1 MPSLLDMCD
10 HLNRQVLDQ
19 ACPVAKSLLT
29 NAQLR
34 QRMLI
39 MGRQGKHVA
48 IDLHAIPV
56 HAKDGTVQGA
66 TVLLQDAQPEASLE
80 EKCEALHAEVT
91 RDPVTK
97 VVNRAGFDRMLVLY
111 VEAHEQAAMVDI
123 DHFKNI
129 NDTYGHQA
137 GDEAIISMANLLS
150 SICRSGDLA
159 ARYGGEEFA
168 VLCADCSNADDA
180 RRAEQLRRKLAEMPH
195 PTLGN
200 KRITASLELQNYRQ
214 EAHLKP
220 CCVAQTGR
228 YSWPKNKVVTR

>member
-1 MPSLLDMCD
+1 MCD

-48 IDLHAIPV
+48 IDLHA
-56 HAKDGTVQGA
+56 
-66 TVLLQDAQPEASLE
+66 
-80 EKCEALHAEVT
+80 EVT

-97 VVNRAGFDRMLVLY
+97 VANRAGFDRMLVLY

-137 GDEAIISMANLLS
+137 GDEAIIAMANLLS

-180 RRAEQLRRKLAEMPH
+180 RRAEQLRRKLAKMPH

-214 EAHLKP
+214 ETHLKP
-220 CCVAQTGR
+220 CYVAQTGR